1 MHRYYCTH
9 AFRVLYY
16 AHITA
21 IAESI
26 LSPGGGTEGH
36 KDMVAESIGFVT
48 KNDCDGDHDIPVD
61 FAESSPDNIPQG
73 APENCEGTPTASLI
87 WSTQRLDYEYRWGGL
102 QDWPLYFYVAGVSR
116 VTGKTQPAPNVF
128 HFLPSHPCAQY
139 WKQIV
144 LTSKAWYVPELAGPS
159 IPTVAR
165 DPEKRAML
173 LLLLFKPWPADIASL
188 LQMSTASLH
197 PTWQAAYAVFF
208 NDLLAARGDSF
219 MKHRPVMFSAAYWAT
234 RTLAIIQ
241 NIDNMTQPKNIL
253 NERGLRLNPDAARGM
268 ETSTTLLSDILHA
281 SEKANESDATA
292 STTSVSE
299 SDACQDEGDLDDV
312 HIHNF
317 HGDERASYMCPLL
330 WDDLLVM
337 TTGTHDKR
345 CANLW
350 DFSPQDFYREEF
362 LRHHAKQGMPDCE
375 LHDVSASATMPRWSL
390 PAAVD
395 VDLLIEEAHV
405 WDHIAAVPLDQHDSL
420 PDTFSHN
427 LEERSATLALDK
439 AAEWMRE
446 GKLNT
451 SEGNLNIKQS
461 IALMVVASWI
471 QDVLEFSW
479 LSTPG
484 PLPALHF
491 ILQGGPGTGK
501 TWCSKTSR
509 ALILFFLG
517 EGTTLQAA
525 FMHSVARLNAGSTLH
540 SILKVPVGL
549 FTGKTRTLGEKKEEY
564 IALWRRVLALL
575 LDEFSMISSELWYR
589 SSFRCKQVKQ
599 QPDMPWG
606 GLTV

>member
-1 MHRYYCTH
+1 
-9 AFRVLYY
+9 
-16 AHITA
+16 
-21 IAESI
+21 
-26 LSPGGGTEGH
+26 
-36 KDMVAESIGFVT
+36 
-48 KNDCDGDHDIPVD
+48 
-61 FAESSPDNIPQG
+61 
-73 APENCEGTPTASLI
+73 
-87 WSTQRLDYEYRWGGL
+87 
-102 QDWPLYFYVAGVSR
+102 
-116 VTGKTQPAPNVF
+116 
-128 HFLPSHPCAQY
+128 
-139 WKQIV
+139 
-144 LTSKAWYVPELAGPS
+144 
-159 IPTVAR
+159 
-165 DPEKRAML
+165 
-173 LLLLFKPWPADIASL
+173 
-188 LQMSTASLH
+188 
-197 PTWQAAYAVFF
+197 
-208 NDLLAARGDSF
+208 
-219 MKHRPVMFSAAYWAT
+219 
-234 RTLAIIQ
+234 
-241 NIDNMTQPKNIL
+241 
-253 NERGLRLNPDAARGM
+253 
-268 ETSTTLLSDILHA
+268 
-281 SEKANESDATA
+281 
-292 STTSVSE
+292 
-299 SDACQDEGDLDDV
+299 
-312 HIHNF
+312 
-317 HGDERASYMCPLL
+317 
-330 WDDLLVM
+330 
-337 TTGTHDKR
+337 
-345 CANLW
+345 
-350 DFSPQDFYREEF
+350 
-362 LRHHAKQGMPDCE
+362 
-375 LHDVSASATMPRWSL
+375 MPRWSL

-525 FMHSVARLNAGSTLH
+525 FMHSVSRLNAGSTLH
-540 SILKVPVGL
+540 SILKIPVGL

-606 GLTV
+606 GLTVIATGDFHQKPPVQSSSLADEIELPLQPTALTETSPTEACAPAILEAYEGRQNWLNFKSCIFLTYSRRCKGPLCDILTEMMHPDGKLSDGSWKRLQGAVIGFTFDAETNAVRKIPPYSSDPRFKHAPFSTRTYITGVMRHSVRAALAVLQAKEHAQRAYQQLHVCVSQMIAQTVVHRKTEFQDTCIRDSWPYAIPL